1 MNQVASFAGQTNI
14 NPKNENNKF
23 WTTNRIAGAVILGS
37 SFIVFFMLILLVTGV
52 FDDKTPKIPYSHE
65 NEDIMATP
73 SGLPSADSWY

>member
-1 MNQVASFAGQTNI
+1 MNQATSFAGQTNI
-14 NPKNENNKF
+14 NPKNENKF
-23 WTTNRIAGAVILGS
+23 WTPNRIAGTVILGS

-65 NEDIMATP
+65 NKDIMATP